1 MAAPTRRALVVED
14 DPEVRKLV
22 RKSLERLDFGVTEA
36 RTGKEA
42 MDLLAKSELDLVCL
56 DLMLPEQSGYEICEH
71 IRRTVGLRHVPVL
84 VISARALPEDRA
96 HAEEVGADAY
106 LIKPF
111 SFADF
116 TTKVTT
122 LMKARGQPK

>member
-1 MAAPTRRALVVED
+1 MNSPPQALVVED

-22 RKSLERLDFGVTEA
+22 RKSLERLAFTVAEA

-42 MDLLAKSELDLVCL
+42 MELLAKSEPDLVCL
-56 DLMLPEQSGYEICEH
+56 DLMLPEQSGYEICEY
-71 IRRTVGLRHVPVL
+71 IRKTTALRSVPVL

-111 SFADF
+111 SFAQF
-116 TTKVTT
+116 AAKVTALT
-122 LMKARGQPK
+122 KARPTP

>member
-1 MAAPTRRALVVED
+1 LVVED

-22 RKSLERLDFGVTEA
+22 RKSLERLAFTVAEA

-42 MDLLAKSELDLVCL
+42 MELLAKSEPDLVCL
-56 DLMLPEQSGYEICEH
+56 DLMLPEQSGYEICEY
-71 IRRTVGLRHVPVL
+71 IRKTTALRSVPVL

-111 SFADF
+111 SFAQF
-116 TTKVTT
+116 AAKVTALT
-122 LMKARGQPK
+122 KARPTP